1 MAGILEV
8 RWHGR
13 GGQGTVTAAKVLAEA
28 AMAEGK
34 NVQAFPEYGPERMGA
49 PLRAYNRVSEMPMTI
64 HCQVTN
70 PAVVAV
76 VDPTLLDTV
85 DVTEGTTDDAV
96 FIINTPQTPREL
108 RGKLKLS
115 GKQKIFCV
123 DANGISIDTIGRIM
137 PNTPM
142 LGAVVKATGVI
153 KLATLLE
160 DIRAS
165 FGKKFSE
172 KIIQSNLDAASR
184 AYEEVKA
191 E

>member
-85 DVTEGTTDDAV
+85 DVTEGTTAGRRIHHKHTPDAWRV
-96 FIINTPQTPREL
+96 AREAEALRYAENLLRGRERDKHRYNRSHHAEHADARRGGEGYRSDKAGDSVRGHPGEL
-108 RGKLKLS
+108 R
-115 GKQKIFCV
+115 
-123 DANGISIDTIGRIM
+123 
-137 PNTPM
+137 
-142 LGAVVKATGVI
+142 
-153 KLATLLE
+153 
-160 DIRAS
+160 
-165 FGKKFSE
+165 
-172 KIIQSNLDAASR
+172 
-184 AYEEVKA
+184 EEVLR
-191 E
+191 EDYPEQPGRREQGL